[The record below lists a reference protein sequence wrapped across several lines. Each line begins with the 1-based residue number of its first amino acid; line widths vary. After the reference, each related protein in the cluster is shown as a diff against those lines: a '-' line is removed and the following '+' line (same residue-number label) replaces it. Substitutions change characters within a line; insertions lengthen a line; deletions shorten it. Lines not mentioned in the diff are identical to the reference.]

1 MTRFLAAHLRV
12 GACVR
17 LAAVRELSD
26 WPILVPH
33 LLQQSQKV
41 ERRKQQQMRLKIIQT
56 QTIKL
61 YLLTI
66 NCGLHTCM
74 IH

>member
-1 MTRFLAAHLRV
+1 MTRFLAVHLRV

-33 LLQQSQKV
+33 HLQQSQKV
-41 ERRKQQQMRLKIIQT
+41 SPTKTTTKIE
-56 QTIKL
+56 K
-61 YLLTI
+61 
-66 NCGLHTCM
+66 
-74 IH
+74 

>member
-1 MTRFLAAHLRV
+1 MTRYLAAHLRV

-33 LLQQSQKV
+33 HLQQSQKV
-41 ERRKQQQMRLKIIQT
+41 SRTKTTTKIE
-56 QTIKL
+56 K
-61 YLLTI
+61 
-66 NCGLHTCM
+66 
-74 IH
+74 